1 MPADHGDRSAGGAV
15 PERRLRSGGS
25 DPAGPSRQRIGPWP
39 DRRAAVSSEANDI
52 VIDVEGL
59 HRSDGRLET
68 ARGVSLQVRRGE
80 LFALLG
86 TNGAG
91 KTTIIEMLEGLQRP
105 SAGRVRVLGLDP
117 AGDRP
122 AVPPRTG
129 VMLQDVGVRFGGRW

>member
-59 HRSDGRLET
+59 HRSDGR
-68 ARGVSLQVRRGE
+68 
-80 LFALLG
+80 
-86 TNGAG
+86 
-91 KTTIIEMLEGLQRP
+91 

-117 AGDRP
+117 AGDRA

-129 VMLQDVGVRFGGRW
+129 VMLQDVGVRFGGGC